1 MPWFV
6 KIEEGIVDKP
16 TFDPHVPAHKAYV
29 EDLIAKGHQAKTG
42 YWKRRGGGM
51 LLFEAESIEE
61 AQQIVAEDPLVKQGC
76 VKYDLYEWCI
86 VVE

>member
-6 KIEEGIVDKP
+6 KIEEGIVNKA
-16 TFDPHVPAHKAYV
+16 TFDRYVPAHKAYV
-29 EDLIAKGHQAKTG
+29 RDLIAKGHKAKTG
-42 YWKRRGGGM
+42 YWAELGGGM

-61 AQQIVAEDPLVKQGC
+61 ARAIVDEDPLVVNGC
-76 VKYDLYEWCI
+76 VKYQLHEWRI